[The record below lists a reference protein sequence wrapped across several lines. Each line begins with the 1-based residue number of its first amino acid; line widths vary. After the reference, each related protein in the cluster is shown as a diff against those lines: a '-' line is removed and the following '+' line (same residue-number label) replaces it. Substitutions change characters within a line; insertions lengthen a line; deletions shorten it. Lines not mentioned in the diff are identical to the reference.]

1 VKIVC
6 INNAGICELVE
17 EVFGFLYTRRY
28 THNQSFV
35 KDRNAVSAKFAKD
48 YCPATRWTT
57 RNLPVANTRYRCI
70 PARAASALVQAL
82 SNAQALMREIAGQG
96 PEKTLY
102 RGFALV
108 RDC

>member
-1 VKIVC
+1 MRAIIIGV
-6 INNAGICELVE
+6 
-17 EVFGFLYTRRY
+17 
-28 THNQSFV
+28 SFD
-35 KDRNAVSAKFAKD
+35 KNFIEKSKYRVSAELKQLQFRVST
-48 YCPATRWTT
+48 ATFSWRTCQ
-57 RNLPVANTRYRCI
+57 AA
-70 PARAASALVQAL
+70 ARAASALGQAL